1 MFIRDKVTGVDKTS
15 IIPVPYTSVVLIGE
29 FPIMKSPCDEDNAK
43 AAPLVDSEDCT
54 ASHQFIKYRPV
65 S

>member
-1 MFIRDKVTGVDKTS
+1 MFIRDKVTGAVKTS
-15 IIPVPYTSVVLIGE
+15 TRPVPYTSVVLIGA

-54 ASHQFIKYRPV
+54 DSHQFMK
-65 S
+65 